1 MRQVKNLI
9 FSPHPDDELLGCL
22 SFLTEPETV
31 VVYVTSGGTPWKT
44 GVKTASSSV
53 RAAEATLLSK
63 ELGFCPIFLSLLD
76 GGLLS
81 NYRLVRDKI
90 LELVKIFQPQ
100 TVLVPWSGETHPD
113 HLAVHLIGRE
123 LSRELFDA
131 EKSVVVLGFEV
142 WTFIPASESYVG
154 HTRNVNLSR
163 KKKLFREFYKS
174 QIEVLDLMNTKL
186 EKRGGTEVFEIL

>member
-1 MRQVKNLI
+1 MKRVKNLI

-31 VVYVTSGGTPWKT
+31 VVYVTSGGTPWKI

-63 ELGFCPIFLSLLD
+63 ELNFFPIFLSLPD

-81 NYRLVRDKI
+81 NYCLVENKI
-90 LELVKIFQPQ
+90 LGLVEMFQPQ

-113 HLAVHLIGRE
+113 HLVVHLTGQE
-123 LSRELFDA
+123 LSDNV
-131 EKSVVVLGFEV
+131 KTIKVLGFEV
-142 WTFIPASESYVG
+142 WTFIPAHESYVG
-154 HTRNVNLSR
+154 HTRLVNLSW